1 MKRKGLT
8 LVELL
13 IVVGIIAV
21 LAGLLFSVF
30 SSVRENARITYC
42 INNLKQVGIALHMY
56 AQDHDGFV
64 PPYCNNLVS
73 NEDNDIFPSLDDFFP
88 NFNDPALFE
97 AAFAPYTKNK
107 QIWYC
112 PLDPFAGM
120 NTLSAPMPGT
130 WAGFMWSNTNHKA
143 TSYQIN
149 DSCAL
154 KGIAPINI
162 AIAPFLPKKV
172 FVKKNNKLIEHV
184 IFPSYA
190 VDYTH
195 VVYPRR
201 FTTISLNFDVSI
213 KITRQILW

>member
-1 MKRKGLT
+1 MKKKGLT

-30 SSVRENARITYC
+30 SSVRENACITYC
-42 INNLKQVGIALHMY
+42 INSFKQVGIALYMY
-56 AQDHDGFV
+56 AQDHDEFV

-73 NEDNDIFPSLDDFFP
+73 DEIDDDIFPSSNDFFP

-97 AAFAPYTKNK
+97 AAFAPYTKDK

-130 WAGFMWSNTNHKA
+130 WAGFMWNNLNHKA
-143 TSYQIN
+143 TSYEI
-149 DSCAL
+149 DCDCAL
-154 KGIAPINI
+154 REIAPINI
-162 AIAPFLPKKV
+162 AITTSFPKKILV
-172 FVKKNNKLIEHV
+172 RKSNKLIEHV
-184 IFPSYA
+184 LSPYYA
-190 VDYTH
+190 IDYTH
-195 VVYPRR
+195 VVYPRHFTRILLR
-201 FTTISLNFDVSI
+201 FDGSI
-213 KITRQILW
+213 KIIRHQ